1 MHRAQISSGENNL
14 CSSKIHWRCYVQYNV
29 NVNREDSILKGKK
42 AIKRKQKTRC
52 TSSDTINTLE
62 KRNHVLLEIGN
73 ENWNQCNANFHEI
86 SKIFRSNKR
95 TSCHELREIPR
106 SENSSSNNITGILV
120 FARTLINENL
130 KQHNNEI
137 SSHFSS
143 ALNCLQIEE
152 SPEKI

>member
-1 MHRAQISSGENNL
+1 MHSAQIFSSENNL

-106 SENSSSNNITGILV
+106 SENSSSNNDITGILV

-143 ALNCLQIEE
+143 A
-152 SPEKI
+152 

>member
-1 MHRAQISSGENNL
+1 MLCPVQCECESGRFDF
-14 CSSKIHWRCYVQYNV
+14 KRQ
-29 NVNREDSILKGKK
+29 KT
-42 AIKRKQKTRC
+42 IKRKQKTRC

-62 KRNHVLLEIGN
+62 KLNHVLLEIGN

-86 SKIFRSNKR
+86 SKIFLSNKR

>member
-1 MHRAQISSGENNL
+1 MHSAQIFSSENNL

-52 TSSDTINTLE
+52 TSSDTINTLLE
-62 KRNHVLLEIGN
+62 KRNYVLLEIGN
-73 ENWNQCNANFHEI
+73 ENCNQCNANRQEI
-86 SKIFRSNKR
+86 SKVFRSNKR

-106 SENSSSNNITGILV
+106 SENSSSNNDITGILV

-143 ALNCLQIEE
+143 A
-152 SPEKI
+152 